1 MFTQGKKALIAIS
14 VASALG
20 VVTGGAYA
28 NETLIDKLY
37 EKGVISDTDYKEL
50 KAEKPDVDPNS
61 LKGKWKG
68 GFKWE
73 SADKKNK
80 FQVAGRVQVDS
91 YDYDHENEESEYSI
105 RRVYL
110 GVKATIDEIW
120 GVEATYNPD
129 ASNLEYGY
137 LDYKP
142 SKKFITRF
150 GQQKF
155 YAGFEEGT
163 SSRFVDFLERSVAD
177 GLHPGKQIGIQ
188 VFGEPIKKTFFY
200 ALGHY
205 NGEGSNAGET
215 DADNDGK
222 DTMLALAYNAAGAL
236 GSKDMIAHVGYA
248 TAHGSRDANIDADD
262 GFGTIFSL
270 DGEAR
275 GDTFGTWTTTG
286 NSFTRDYTNAVLVV
300 AKGPFKF
307 MTERTTV
314 EVDADGSAGE
324 VEASQMSLMWR
335 LTGEPYAKT
344 YSMKG
349 MKGVKPNQPFNSKGG
364 LGSWEIGLRKSEWD
378 AQQADP
384 NAALLAYAGADLV
397 KTTTLGVTWVPTE
410 KVRFKANLVDT
421 DYGDTLVGGETEEQ
435 AVIFRAQVDF

>member
-1 MFTQGKKALIAIS
+1 MFTKGKKALIAIS

-28 NETLIDKLY
+28 NEKLIDKLY
-37 EKGVISDTDYKEL
+37 EKGVISDTEYKEIR
-50 KAEKPDVDPNS
+50 AEKADVDPNT

-80 FQVAGRVQVDS
+80 FQVAGRVQMDY

-188 VFGEPIKKTFFY
+188 VFGEPVKKTFFY

-205 NGEGSNAGET
+205 NGEGSNAGEV
-215 DADNDGK
+215 DANNDGK
-222 DTMLALAYNAAGAL
+222 DTMLAVAYNAAGAL
-236 GSKDMIAHVGYA
+236 GSKDMVAHVGYA
-248 TAHGSRDANIDADD
+248 TAQGSRD
-262 GFGTIFSL
+262 GGEIFEI

-275 GDTFGTWTTTG
+275 GDTFGTWTTTAT
-286 NSFTRDYTNAVLVV
+286 SFTRDYTNAVLVV

-314 EVDADGSAGE
+314 EVDADASSGE
-324 VEASQMSLMWR
+324 VEATQVSLMWR
-335 LTGEPYAKT
+335 LTGEPYSKT
-344 YSMKG
+344 YDMKG
-349 MKGVKPNQPFNSKGG
+349 MKGVKPNQPFTSKGG
-364 LGSWEIGLRKSEWD
+364 LGSWEIGIRKSEWD
-378 AQQADP
+378 AQQADLNQP
-384 NAALLAYAGADLV
+384 LLAYAGSDLV
-397 KTTTLGVTWVPTE
+397 KSTTYGVTWVPTE

>member
-1 MFTQGKKALIAIS
+1 MFTKGKKALIAIS

-28 NETLIDKLY
+28 NEKLIDKLY
-37 EKGVISDTDYKEL
+37 EKGVISDTEYKEIR
-50 KAEKPDVDPNS
+50 AEKADVDPNT

-80 FQVAGRVQVDS
+80 FQVAGRVQMDY

-137 LDYKP
+137 VDYKP

-188 VFGEPIKKTFFY
+188 VFGEPVKKTFFY

-205 NGEGSNAGET
+205 NGEGSNAGEV
-215 DADNDGK
+215 DANNDGK
-222 DTMLALAYNAAGAL
+222 DTMLAVAYNAAGAL
-236 GSKDMIAHVGYA
+236 GSKDMVAHVGYA
-248 TAHGSRDANIDADD
+248 TAQGSRD
-262 GFGTIFSL
+262 GGEIFEI

-275 GDTFGTWTTTG
+275 GDTFGTWTTTAT
-286 NSFTRDYTNAVLVV
+286 SFTRDYTNAVLVV

-314 EVDADGSAGE
+314 EVDADASSGE
-324 VEASQMSLMWR
+324 VEATQVSLMWR
-335 LTGEPYAKT
+335 LTGEPYSKT
-344 YSMKG
+344 YDMKG
-349 MKGVKPNQPFNSKGG
+349 MKGVKPNQPFTSKGG
-364 LGSWEIGLRKSEWD
+364 LGSWEIGIRKSEWD
-378 AQQADP
+378 AQQADLDQP
-384 NAALLAYAGADLV
+384 LLAYEGSNLV
-397 KTTTLGVTWVPTE
+397 KSTTYGVTWVPTE

>member
-1 MFTQGKKALIAIS
+1 MFTKGKKALIAIS

-28 NETLIDKLY
+28 NEKLIDKLY
-37 EKGVISDTDYKEL
+37 EKGVISDTEYKEI
-50 KAEKPDVDPNS
+50 KAEKADVDPNA

-80 FQVAGRVQVDS
+80 FQVAGRVQMDY
-91 YDYDHENEESEYSI
+91 YDYDTDVEAETEYSI

-120 GVEATYNPD
+120 GVEATFNPD
-129 ASNLEYGY
+129 ESNLEYGY

-188 VFGEPIKKTFFY
+188 VFGEPVKKTFFY

-205 NGEGSNAGET
+205 NGEGSNAGEE
-215 DADNDGK
+215 DFNNDGK
-222 DTMLALAYNAAGAL
+222 DTMLAVAYNAAGAMSK
-236 GSKDMIAHVGYA
+236 SKDVIAHVGYA
-248 TAHGSRDANIDADD
+248 AAQGSRN
-262 GFGTIFSL
+262 GGGEIFAI

-275 GDTFGTWTTTG
+275 GTEFGSWSTSG
-286 NSFTRDYTNAVLVV
+286 ASFTRDYTNAVLVL

-307 MTERTTV
+307 MTERTAV
-314 EVDADGSAGE
+314 KADADGSSGE
-324 VEASQMSLMWR
+324 VEASQLSLVWR
-335 LTGEPYAKT
+335 LTGETYAKT

-349 MKGVKPNQPFNSKGG
+349 MKGVKPNQPFTSNGG
-364 LGSWEIGLRKSEWD
+364 LGSWEIGIRRSEWD
-378 AQQADP
+378 AQ
-384 NAALLAYAGADLV
+384 AANPAGTNLTYTGSDLV
-397 KTTTLGVTWVPTE
+397 KTTTMGVTWVPTE

-421 DYGDTLVGGETEEQ
+421 DYGDTLVQGQADEQ
-435 AVIFRAQVDF
+435 AFIFRAQVDW

>member
-1 MFTQGKKALIAIS
+1 MFTRSKKTLIAGA
-14 VASALG
+14 VASALAI
-20 VVTGGAYA
+20 VTVGAHA
-28 NETLIDKLY
+28 NEVLIDKLY
-37 EKGVISDTDYKEL
+37 EKGVISDIEYKEI
-50 KAEKPDVDPNS
+50 KADKPDVDPNA

-73 SADKKNK
+73 SVDKKNK
-80 FQVAGRVQVDS
+80 FQVAGRVQMDY
-91 YDYDHENEESEYSI
+91 YDYDHENEESEYNI
-105 RRVYL
+105 RRVYI
-110 GVKATIDEIW
+110 GVKGTIDQIW

-129 ASNLEYGY
+129 ASNLEYGF

-188 VFGEPIKKTFFY
+188 IFGEPVKKTFFY

-205 NGEGSNAGET
+205 NGEGSNAGEAN
-215 DADNDGK
+215 ADNDGK
-222 DTMLALAYNAAGAL
+222 DTMLAVAYNAAGVL
-236 GSKDMIAHVGYA
+236 GSSKDVIAHVGYA
-248 TAHGSRDANIDADD
+248 TSQGSRD
-262 GFGTIFSL
+262 GGGTIFSL

-286 NSFTRDYTNAVLVV
+286 NSFTRDYTNVVAVA

-307 MTERTTV
+307 MAERTTV
-314 EVDADGSAGE
+314 EVDADGSSGE
-324 VEASQMSLMWR
+324 VEASQMSLVWR

-349 MKGVKPNQPFNSKGG
+349 MKGVKPNQTFNAKGG
-364 LGSWEIGLRKSEWD
+364 IGSWEIGIRKSEWD
-378 AQQADP
+378 AQE
-384 NAALLAYAGADLV
+384 AAPTGAAALAYAGSDLV
-397 KTTTLGVTWVPTE
+397 KTTSLGVTWVPVE
-410 KVRFKANLVDT
+410 KVRFKANLVTT
-421 DYGDTLVGGETEEQ
+421 DYGDTQVGGETEEE
-435 AVIFRAQVDF
+435 AFIFRAQIDF

>member
-20 VVTGGAYA
+20 AVTGGAYA

-37 EKGVISDTDYKEL
+37 EKGVISDTDYKEI
-50 KAEKPDVDPNS
+50 KAEKADVDPNA

-73 SADKKNK
+73 SVDKKNK
-80 FQVAGRVQVDS
+80 FQVAGRVQMDY
-91 YDYDHENEESEYSI
+91 YDYDTENEESEYSI

-110 GVKATIDEIW
+110 GVKATIDEVW

-188 VFGEPIKKTFFY
+188 VFGEPVKKTFFY

-205 NGEGSNAGET
+205 NGEGSNAGEA
-215 DADNDGK
+215 DANNDGK
-222 DTMLALAYNAAGAL
+222 DTMLALAYNAAGVL
-236 GSKDMIAHVGYA
+236 GSSDMVAHVGYA
-248 TAHGSRDANIDADD
+248 TAQGSRD
-262 GFGTIFSL
+262 GGGTIFAI

-324 VEASQMSLMWR
+324 VEASQLSLMWR
-335 LTGEPYAKT
+335 LTGEPYSKT

-349 MKGVKPNQPFNSKGG
+349 MKGVKPNQPFNSNGG

-378 AQQADP
+378 AQV
-384 NAALLAYAGADLV
+384 AAPAGAAALAYAGAPLV

-410 KVRFKANLVDT
+410 KVRFKANMVDT

>member
-1 MFTQGKKALIAIS
+1 MVTKGKKALLAIS

-28 NETLIDKLY
+28 NEKLIDKLY
-37 EKGVISDTDYKEL
+37 EKGVISDTDYKEI
-50 KAEKPDVDPNS
+50 KAEKADVDPNT

-73 SADKKNK
+73 SVDKKNK
-80 FQVAGRVQVDS
+80 FQVAGRVQMDY

-120 GVEATYNPD
+120 GLEATYNPD
-129 ASNLEYGY
+129 ASNLEYGF

-177 GLHPGKQIGIQ
+177 GLQPGKQIGIQ
-188 VFGEPIKKTFFY
+188 VFGEPVKKTLFY
-200 ALGHY
+200 AIGHY
-205 NGEGSNAGET
+205 NGEGSNTGEA

-222 DTMLALAYNAAGAL
+222 DTMLAVAYNAAGAL
-236 GSKDMIAHVGYA
+236 GSKDMIAHIGYA
-248 TAHGSRDANIDADD
+248 TAQGSRD
-262 GFGTIFSL
+262 GGGTIFSL

-275 GDTFGTWTTTG
+275 GDTFGTWSTTG
-286 NSFTRDYTNAVLVV
+286 NSFTRDYTNAVLVA

-364 LGSWEIGLRKSEWD
+364 LGSWEIGIRHSEWD
-378 AQQADP
+378 AQ
-384 NAALLAYAGADLV
+384 AAAPAGAAALAYAGSDLV
-397 KTTTLGVTWVPTE
+397 KTTTLGVTWVPVE

-421 DYGDTLVGGETEEQ
+421 DYGDTLVGGESEEQ

>member
-1 MFTQGKKALIAIS
+1 MFTRTKKSLIT
-14 VASALG
+14 VVFASAIG
-20 VVTGGAYA
+20 TVVSGAYA

-37 EKGVISDTDYKEL
+37 EKGVISDAEYKEI
-50 KAEKPDVDPNS
+50 KADKVEVDPKS

-73 SADKKNK
+73 TLDGKNK
-80 FQVAGRVQVDS
+80 FQVAGRIQMDY
-91 YDYDHENEESEYSI
+91 YDYDHDNEESEYSI

-110 GVKATIDEIW
+110 GVKGTIDEIW
-120 GVEATYNPD
+120 GLEATYNPD
-129 ASNLEYGY
+129 ESNLEYGF

-177 GLHPGKQIGIQ
+177 GLQPGKQIGMQ
-188 VFGEPIKKTFFY
+188 VFGEPVKKTLFY
-200 ALGHY
+200 AIGHY
-205 NGEGSNAGET
+205 NGEGSNAGEA

-222 DTMLALAYNAAGAL
+222 DTMLAVAYNAASAL
-236 GSKDMIAHVGYA
+236 GSKDMIAHIGYA
-248 TAHGSRDANIDADD
+248 TAQGSRD
-262 GFGTIFSL
+262 GGGTIFSL

-286 NSFTRDYTNAVLVV
+286 NSFNRDYTNAVLIA

-314 EVDADGSAGE
+314 EVDADGSVGE
-324 VEASQMSLMWR
+324 VEASQVSLMWR

-364 LGSWEIGLRKSEWD
+364 LGSWEIGIRHSEWD
-378 AQQADP
+378 AQ
-384 NAALLAYAGADLV
+384 AAAPAGATALAYAGSDLV
-397 KTTTLGVTWVPTE
+397 KTTTLGVTWVPVE

-421 DYGDTLVGGETEEQ
+421 DYGDTLVGGESEEQ

>member
-1 MFTQGKKALIAIS
+1 MFTKGKKALIAIS

-28 NETLIDKLY
+28 NEKLIDKLY
-37 EKGVISDTDYKEL
+37 EKGVISDTEYKEI
-50 KAEKPDVDPNS
+50 KAEKADVDPNA

-73 SADKKNK
+73 SVDKKNK
-80 FQVAGRVQVDS
+80 FQVAGRVQMDY

-110 GVKATIDEIW
+110 GVKGTIDQIW
-120 GVEATYNPD
+120 GVEATFNPD
-129 ASNLEYGY
+129 SGGLEYGY

-205 NGEGSNAGET
+205 NGEGSNAGEA
-215 DADNDGK
+215 DANNDGK
-222 DTMLALAYNAAGAL
+222 DTMLAVAYNAAGAL
-236 GSKDMIAHVGYA
+236 GSKDMVAHVGYA
-248 TAHGSRDANIDADD
+248 TAQGSRD
-262 GFGTIFSL
+262 GGGTIFSL

-275 GDTFGTWTTTG
+275 GGTFGTWTTTG

-314 EVDADGSAGE
+314 EVDSDGSAGE
-324 VEASQMSLMWR
+324 VEASQLSLMWR
-335 LTGEPYAKT
+335 LTGEPYSKT

-349 MKGVKPNQPFNSKGG
+349 MKGVKPNQPFSSNGG

-378 AQQADP
+378 AQAAAP
-384 NAALLAYAGADLV
+384 AGAAALQYAGAPLV

-421 DYGDTLVGGETEEQ
+421 DYGQVLGLGNSIETEEQ

>member
-1 MFTQGKKALIAIS
+1 MFTKGKKALIAIS

-28 NETLIDKLY
+28 NEKLIDKLY
-37 EKGVISDTDYKEL
+37 EKGVISDTEYKEIR
-50 KAEKPDVDPNS
+50 AEKADVDPNT

-80 FQVAGRVQVDS
+80 FQVAGRVQMDY

-129 ASNLEYGY
+129 EGNLEYGY

-188 VFGEPIKKTFFY
+188 VFGEPVKKTFFY

-205 NGEGSNAGET
+205 NGEGSNAGEV
-215 DADNDGK
+215 DANNDGK
-222 DTMLALAYNAAGAL
+222 DTMLAVAYNAAGAL
-236 GSKDMIAHVGYA
+236 GSKDMVAHVGYA
-248 TAHGSRDANIDADD
+248 TAQGSRD
-262 GFGTIFSL
+262 GGEIFEI

-275 GDTFGTWTTTG
+275 GDTFGTWTTTAT
-286 NSFTRDYTNAVLVV
+286 SFTRDYTNAVLVV

-314 EVDADGSAGE
+314 EVDADASSGE
-324 VEASQMSLMWR
+324 VEATQVSLMWR
-335 LTGEPYAKT
+335 LTGEPYSKT
-344 YSMKG
+344 YDMKG
-349 MKGVKPNQPFNSKGG
+349 MKGVKPNQPFTSKGG
-364 LGSWEIGLRKSEWD
+364 LGSWEIGIRKSEWD
-378 AQQADP
+378 AQQADLNQP
-384 NAALLAYAGADLV
+384 LLAYAGSDLV
-397 KTTTLGVTWVPTE
+397 KSTTYGVTWVPTE

>member
-1 MFTQGKKALIAIS
+1 MFTKGKKALIAVS

-20 VVTGGAYA
+20 VVTGSAYA

-37 EKGVISDTDYKEL
+37 EKGVISDTDYKEI
-50 KAEKPDVDPNS
+50 KADQADVDPNS

-73 SADKKNK
+73 TLDGKNK
-80 FQVAGRVQVDS
+80 FQVAGRIQMDY
-91 YDYDHENEESEYSI
+91 YDYDHDNEESEYSI

-110 GVKATIDEIW
+110 GVKGTIDEIW
-120 GVEATYNPD
+120 GLEATYNPD
-129 ASNLEYGY
+129 ESNLEYGF

-177 GLHPGKQIGIQ
+177 GLQPGKQIGMQ
-188 VFGEPIKKTFFY
+188 VFGEPVKKTLFY
-200 ALGHY
+200 AIGHY
-205 NGEGSNAGET
+205 NGEGSNAGEA

-222 DTMLALAYNAAGAL
+222 DTMLAVAYNAAGAL
-236 GSKDMIAHVGYA
+236 GSKDMIAHIGYA
-248 TAHGSRDANIDADD
+248 TAQGSRD
-262 GFGTIFSL
+262 GGGTIFSL

-286 NSFTRDYTNAVLVV
+286 NSFNRDYTNAVLIA

-314 EVDADGSAGE
+314 EVDADGSVGE
-324 VEASQMSLMWR
+324 VEASQVSLMWR

-349 MKGVKPNQPFNSKGG
+349 MKGVKPNQSFNSKGG
-364 LGSWEIGLRKSEWD
+364 LGSWEVGIRKSEWD
-378 AQQADP
+378 AQ
-384 NAALLAYAGADLV
+384 AAAPAAATNLAYAGSTLV
-397 KTTTLGVTWVPTE
+397 KTTTLGVTWVPVE
-410 KVRFKANLVDT
+410 KVRFKANLVTT
-421 DYGDTLVGGETEEQ
+421 DYGDTPVGGELEEE
-435 AVIFRAQVDF
+435 AFILRAQVDF

>member
-1 MFTQGKKALIAIS
+1 MFTKGKKALIAIS

-28 NETLIDKLY
+28 NEKLIDKLY
-37 EKGVISDTDYKEL
+37 EKGVISDTDYKEI
-50 KAEKPDVDPNS
+50 KAEKADVDPNT

-73 SADKKNK
+73 SVDKKNK
-80 FQVAGRVQVDS
+80 FQVAGRVQMDY

-120 GVEATYNPD
+120 GLEATYNPD
-129 ASNLEYGY
+129 ASNLEYGF

-177 GLHPGKQIGIQ
+177 GLQPGKQIGIQ
-188 VFGEPIKKTFFY
+188 VFGEPVKKTLFY
-200 ALGHY
+200 AIGHY
-205 NGEGSNAGET
+205 NGEGSNTGEA

-222 DTMLALAYNAAGAL
+222 DTMLAVAYNAAGAL
-236 GSKDMIAHVGYA
+236 GSKDMIAHIGYA
-248 TAHGSRDANIDADD
+248 TAQGSRD
-262 GFGTIFSL
+262 GGGTIFSL

-275 GDTFGTWTTTG
+275 GDTFGTWSTTG
-286 NSFTRDYTNAVLVV
+286 NSFTRDYTNAVLVA

-364 LGSWEIGLRKSEWD
+364 LGSWEIGIRHSEWD
-378 AQQADP
+378 AQ
-384 NAALLAYAGADLV
+384 AAAPAGAAALAYAGSDLV
-397 KTTTLGVTWVPTE
+397 KTTTLGVTWVPVE

-421 DYGDTLVGGETEEQ
+421 DYGDTLVGGESEEQ

>member
-1 MFTQGKKALIAIS
+1 MFTKGKKALIAIS

-28 NETLIDKLY
+28 NEKLIDKLY
-37 EKGVISDTDYKEL
+37 EKGVISDTEYKEIR
-50 KAEKPDVDPNS
+50 AEKADVDPNT

-80 FQVAGRVQVDS
+80 FQVAGRVQLDS

-129 ASNLEYGY
+129 EGNLEYGY

-188 VFGEPIKKTFFY
+188 VFGEPVKKTFFY

-205 NGEGSNAGET
+205 NGEGSNAGEV
-215 DADNDGK
+215 DANNDGK
-222 DTMLALAYNAAGAL
+222 DTMLAVAYNAAGAL
-236 GSKDMIAHVGYA
+236 GSKDMVAHVGYA
-248 TAHGSRDANIDADD
+248 TAQGSRD
-262 GFGTIFSL
+262 GGEIFEI

-275 GDTFGTWTTTG
+275 GDTFGTWTTTAT
-286 NSFTRDYTNAVLVV
+286 SFTRDYTNAVLVV

-314 EVDADGSAGE
+314 EVDADASSGE
-324 VEASQMSLMWR
+324 VEATQVSLMWR
-335 LTGEPYAKT
+335 LTGEPYSKT
-344 YSMKG
+344 YDMKG
-349 MKGVKPNQPFNSKGG
+349 MKGVKPNQPFTSKGG
-364 LGSWEIGLRKSEWD
+364 LGSWEIGIRKSEWD
-378 AQQADP
+378 AQQADLNQP
-384 NAALLAYAGADLV
+384 LLAYAGSDLV
-397 KTTTLGVTWVPTE
+397 KSTTYGVTWVPTE

>member
-1 MFTQGKKALIAIS
+1 MFTKGKKALLAIS

-28 NETLIDKLY
+28 NEKLIDKLY
-37 EKGVISDTDYKEL
+37 EKGVISDTDYKEI
-50 KAEKPDVDPNS
+50 KAEKADVDPNT

-73 SADKKNK
+73 SVDKKNK
-80 FQVAGRVQVDS
+80 FQVAGRVQMDY

-120 GVEATYNPD
+120 GLEATYNPD
-129 ASNLEYGY
+129 ASNLEYGF

-177 GLHPGKQIGIQ
+177 GLQPGKQIGIQ
-188 VFGEPIKKTFFY
+188 VFGEPVKKTLFY
-200 ALGHY
+200 AIGHY
-205 NGEGSNAGET
+205 NGEGSNTGEA

-222 DTMLALAYNAAGAL
+222 DTMLAVAYNAAGAL
-236 GSKDMIAHVGYA
+236 GSKDMIAHIGYA
-248 TAHGSRDANIDADD
+248 TAQGSRD
-262 GFGTIFSL
+262 GGGTIFSL

-275 GDTFGTWTTTG
+275 GDTFGTWSTTG
-286 NSFTRDYTNAVLVV
+286 NSFTRDYTNAVLVA

-364 LGSWEIGLRKSEWD
+364 LGSWEIGIRHSEWD
-378 AQQADP
+378 AQ
-384 NAALLAYAGADLV
+384 AAAPAGAAALAYAGSDLV
-397 KTTTLGVTWVPTE
+397 KTTTLGVTWVPVE

-421 DYGDTLVGGETEEQ
+421 DYGDTLVGGESEEQ

>member
-1 MFTQGKKALIAIS
+1 MFTKGKKALIAIS

-28 NETLIDKLY
+28 NEKLIDKLY
-37 EKGVISDTDYKEL
+37 EKGVISDTEYKEIR
-50 KAEKPDVDPNS
+50 AEKADVDPNT

-80 FQVAGRVQVDS
+80 FQVAGRVQLDS

-188 VFGEPIKKTFFY
+188 VFGEPVKKTFFY

-205 NGEGSNAGET
+205 NGEGSNAGEV
-215 DADNDGK
+215 DANNDGK
-222 DTMLALAYNAAGAL
+222 DTMLAVAYNAAGAL
-236 GSKDMIAHVGYA
+236 GSKDMVAHVGYA
-248 TAHGSRDANIDADD
+248 TAQGSRD
-262 GFGTIFSL
+262 GGEIFEI

-275 GDTFGTWTTTG
+275 GDTFGTWTTTAT
-286 NSFTRDYTNAVLVV
+286 SFTRDYTNAVLVV

-324 VEASQMSLMWR
+324 VEASQISLMWR

-344 YSMKG
+344 YDMKG
-349 MKGVKPNQPFNSKGG
+349 MKGVKPNQPFSSNGG

-384 NAALLAYAGADLV
+384 NAALLSYSGATLV

-410 KVRFKANLVDT
+410 KVRFKANMVDT
-421 DYGDTLVGGETEEQ
+421 DYGNTLVGGETEEQ

>member
-1 MFTQGKKALIAIS
+1 MFTKGKKALVAIS

-28 NETLIDKLY
+28 NEKLIDKLY
-37 EKGVISDTDYKEL
+37 EKGVISDTEYKEI
-50 KAEKPDVDPNS
+50 KAEKADVDPNA

-73 SADKKNK
+73 SADKKNN
-80 FQVAGRVQVDS
+80 FQVAGRVQMDY
-91 YDYDHENEESEYSI
+91 YDYDHDNSATEYSI

-129 ASNLEYGY
+129 ENDLEYGY

-188 VFGEPIKKTFFY
+188 VFGEPVKKTFFY

-205 NGEGSNAGET
+205 NGEGLNATEA

-222 DTMLALAYNAAGAL
+222 DSMLAVAYNAAGAL
-236 GSKDMIAHVGYA
+236 GSKDMVAHVGYA
-248 TAHGSRDANIDADD
+248 TAQGSRN
-262 GFGTIFSL
+262 GGGTIFAI

-275 GDTFGTWTTTG
+275 GATFGTWTTG
-286 NSFTRDYTNAVLVV
+286 APSFTRDYTNAVLVV

-314 EVDADGSAGE
+314 EVDADGAAGE
-324 VEASQMSLMWR
+324 VEANQVSLMWR
-335 LTGEPYAKT
+335 LTGEPYSKT
-344 YSMKG
+344 YDMKG
-349 MKGVKPNQPFNSKGG
+349 MKGVKPNQPFSSKGG
-364 LGSWEIGLRKSEWD
+364 LGSWEIGIRKSEWD
-378 AQQADP
+378 AQD
-384 NAALLAYAGADLV
+384 AAPGGQTALTYGDAQLV

-410 KVRFKANLVDT
+410 KVRFKANMVDT

>member
-1 MFTQGKKALIAIS
+1 MFTKGKKALIAIS

-28 NETLIDKLY
+28 NEKLIDKLY
-37 EKGVISDTDYKEL
+37 EKGVISDTEYKEI
-50 KAEKPDVDPNS
+50 KAEKADVDPNA

-73 SADKKNK
+73 SVDKKNK
-80 FQVAGRVQVDS
+80 FQVAGRVQMDY
-91 YDYDHENEESEYSI
+91 YDYDTENEESEYSI

-222 DTMLALAYNAAGAL
+222 DTMLAVAYNAAGAL
-236 GSKDMIAHVGYA
+236 GSKDMVAHVGYA
-248 TAHGSRDANIDADD
+248 TAQGSRDANIDADD

-275 GDTFGTWTTTG
+275 GDTFGTWSTTG

-324 VEASQMSLMWR
+324 VEASQISLMWR

-349 MKGVKPNQPFNSKGG
+349 MKGVKPNQPFSSNGG

-384 NAALLAYAGADLV
+384 NAALLSYSGATLV

-410 KVRFKANLVDT
+410 KVRFKANMVDT

>member
-1 MFTQGKKALIAIS
+1 
-14 VASALG
+14 V
-20 VVTGGAYA
+20 
-28 NETLIDKLY
+28 
-37 EKGVISDTDYKEL
+37 KG
-50 KAEKPDVDPNS
+50 
-61 LKGKWKG
+61 
-68 GFKWE
+68 
-73 SADKKNK
+73 
-80 FQVAGRVQVDS
+80 
-91 YDYDHENEESEYSI
+91 
-105 RRVYL
+105 
-110 GVKATIDEIW
+110 TIDEIW
-120 GVEATYNPD
+120 GLEATYNPD
-129 ASNLEYGY
+129 ESNLEYGF

-177 GLHPGKQIGIQ
+177 GLQPGKQIGMQ
-188 VFGEPIKKTFFY
+188 VFGEPVKKTLFY
-200 ALGHY
+200 AIGHY
-205 NGEGSNAGET
+205 NGEGSNAGEA

-222 DTMLALAYNAAGAL
+222 DTMLAVAYNAAGAL
-236 GSKDMIAHVGYA
+236 GSKDMIAHIGYA
-248 TAHGSRDANIDADD
+248 TAQGSRD
-262 GFGTIFSL
+262 GGGTIFSL

-286 NSFTRDYTNAVLVV
+286 NSFNRDYTNAVLIA

-314 EVDADGSAGE
+314 EVDADGSVGE
-324 VEASQMSLMWR
+324 VEASQVSLMWR

-364 LGSWEIGLRKSEWD
+364 LGSWEIGIRHSEWD
-378 AQQADP
+378 AQ
-384 NAALLAYAGADLV
+384 AAAPAGATVLAYAGSDLV
-397 KTTTLGVTWVPTE
+397 KTSTLGVTWVPVE

-421 DYGDTLVGGETEEQ
+421 DYGDTLVGGESEEQ